1 MFSRLILTTMKKTLI
16 AVLIIGFTTAGYAHE
31 EGQWLLKAGLTNVDP
46 KSSNHEVVDA
56 DAGAALNLNATY
68 FFTDSLALD
77 VLAAIPFEHDVVLK
91 DGTKVGD
98 TKQLPPTVSLNYFF
112 NNGGRFRPYI
122 GAGVNYTTFF
132 SEGTTGPLAGSD
144 LDLDDSWGLS
154 VQVGADWAINDRWFV
169 NFDVRKMDID
179 SDAQLDGADL
189 GTVEIDPLVYGISF
203 GYQL

>member
-1 MFSRLILTTMKKTLI
+1 MKKALI
-16 AVLIIGFTTAGYAHE
+16 AALVLGFTTNGFAHE
-31 EGQWLLKAGLTNVDP
+31 EGSWLLKAGLTNVDP
-46 KSSNHEVVDA
+46 KSNNHEIVDA

-77 VLAAIPFEHDVVLK
+77 ILAAIPFEHDVVLK

-122 GAGVNYTTFF
+122 GAGINYTTFF
-132 SEGTTGPLAGSD
+132 SEDTTGPLAGND

-154 VQVGADWAINDRWFV
+154 VQAGADWTINERWFV

-179 SDAQLDGADL
+179 TDASLDGADL

-203 GYQL
+203 GYKL

>member
-1 MFSRLILTTMKKTLI
+1 MKKALI
-16 AVLIIGFTTAGYAHE
+16 AALVLGFTTTGFAHE
-31 EGQWLLKAGLTNVDP
+31 EGSWLLKAGLTNVDP
-46 KSSNHEVVDA
+46 KSNNHEIVDA

-77 VLAAIPFEHDVVLK
+77 ILAAIPFEHDVVLK

-122 GAGVNYTTFF
+122 GAGINYTTFF
-132 SEGTTGPLAGSD
+132 SEDTTGPLAGSD

-154 VQVGADWAINDRWFV
+154 VQAGADWTINERWFV

-179 SDAQLDGADL
+179 TDASLDGADL
-189 GTVEIDPLVYGISF
+189 GTVEVDPLVYGISF
-203 GYQL
+203 GYKL